1 MADHQRS
8 LPVFVGWDSQGK
20 EVYSLKSTVYII
32 VYDFQLI
39 YYGLQVAINCK
50 PLTIIGLWQRK
61 FL

>member
-8 LPVFVGWDSQGK
+8 LPVFVGWDRLGK

-32 VYDFQLI
+32 VYNFQLI

-50 PLTIIGLWQRK
+50 PLTIIGL
-61 FL
+61 